1 MSSWR
6 GTRQRWV
13 VAFAEDRECDRFPAR
28 ASATPAASPNNDLQS
43 ALEGLRNEIFGDAL
57 NQVDTQ
63 VGLVT
68 RLLDDAGIST
78 KSAELV
84 IPEME
89 TGQHTWVQVASG
101 TTWID
106 LHPTLADL
114 PTGGTAG
121 STMAAL
127 PEEWFHTITI
137 RVAHEEASAGSLT
150 RVVSLDQTF
159 RSQSAVGGNLAL
171 IHIDGAQMNQLG
183 IDLGGA
189 LEGQRKYYPLLFL
202 GADLQYGTAPM
213 TFGGQGGIL
222 DALSGTSDLPDGEAV
237 AEYLEIEIHS
247 PGADPV
253 ATSRT
258 IFDRIADQRAAAS
271 VDLSRIKPIDEVDVG
286 GDAKRYL
293 PLAPLVSFGAIM
305 GRLPSAFTLIQPP
318 ESSQFSSFSDAPRSI
333 QAVGQTIADRSASG
347 ARSEFI
353 DRPNL
358 ISYTYAPAKSADG
371 SLSTAHITADLLV
384 QSRAGASDDRSRP
397 FGIESGVRAQVA
409 EEMVLDSRLLTFMSS
424 QGYSPTIPGAIGPT
438 VGRVF
443 RQAEA
448 DAVPIK
454 VLTSAADLT
463 AGGITIADS
472 AQGLIASHL
481 DQGRVVIVPSAPV
494 TIDGEEALGWWV
506 YNPADGSLIDQMTD
520 GRSAAYLV
528 TMAEFSAK
536 LRMIY
541 IAAAPFLA
549 NGECV
554 AAVLNAAN
562 DILTGGFWAPQP
574 ELSRNS
580 APVRNAR
587 SRGVQLELE
596 RAARFDDDAF
606 ETLLGIGQDDD
617 GIGAGRNIDRI
628 AADRSAGDFVAVR
641 IEHPERRLDSLR
653 DGLIKLLGIGRVEVC
668 AVADPGP
675 IPELRAQGVIIE
687 RKADDVDLDIDSLID
702 QRLDRRR
709 RIAAARLF
717 AVRDQHNDFRTL
729 DPGQV
734 VRDLLE

>member
-1 MSSWR
+1 MN
-6 GTRQRWV
+6 G
-13 VAFAEDRECDRFPAR
+13 DRFDELTRLVAR
-28 ASATPAASPNNDLQS
+28 LGDRRQSRRSVLRAVIGSGALAALSASPSLAAPDRRYSIRSRNQEAGVDPLIDEIAYQLDYDTEKIAAFVTAEIRYEPYAGALRGAIGTLWAGAGNSVDTAQLLAALLEASIVTTRFRTGQADSDELLTRHTATRGLPPSPVIASAIASLLERSATPAASPPDDLQA
-43 ALEGLRNEIFGDAL
+43 ALDGLRDEIFDDAL
-57 NQVDTQ
+57 SQVDAQ

-68 RLLDDAGIST
+68 RLLDDAGIAT

-114 PTGGTAG
+114 PTGATED

-127 PEEWFHTITI
+127 PDDWFHTITI

-159 RSQSAVGGNLAL
+159 QSQSVVGGNLAL

-213 TFGGQGGIL
+213 LFGGQGGIL
-222 DALSGTSDLPDGEAV
+222 DALSGPSDLPDGEAV
-237 AEYLEIEIHS
+237 AEYLEIEIRS
-247 PGADPV
+247 PGAEPIT
-253 ATSRT
+253 TSRT
-258 IFDRIADQRAAAS
+258 IFDRVAEQRAAAS
-271 VDLSRIKPIDEVDVG
+271 IDLRRIKPIDEVDVG

-333 QAVGQTIADRSASG
+333 QAVGQTIADRSASEP
-347 ARSEFI
+347 RSEFI

-384 QSRAGASDDRSRP
+384 QSRAGASDDRARP

-409 EEMVLDSRLLTFMSS
+409 EEMALDSRLLSFMSS
-424 QGYSPTIPGAIGPT
+424 QGYSPSIPGAIGAT

-443 RQAEA
+443 RQADA

-454 VLTSAADLT
+454 VLSTLADLDSSEM
-463 AGGITIADS
+463 TIPDS
-472 AQGLIASHL
+472 ARALIASHL
-481 DQGRVVIVPSAPV
+481 DRGRVVMAPAQPV
-494 TIDGEEALGWWV
+494 MLNGEEALGWWV
-506 YNPADGSLIDQMTD
+506 YDPANGSLIDQMSD

-541 IAAAPFLA
+541 VAAAPFLA

-562 DILTGGFWAPQP
+562 DVLTGGLW
-574 ELSRNS
+574 
-580 APVRNAR
+580 
-587 SRGVQLELE
+587 
-596 RAARFDDDAF
+596 
-606 ETLLGIGQDDD
+606 
-617 GIGAGRNIDRI
+617 GAVVG
-628 AADRSAGDFVAVR
+628 AV
-641 IEHPERRLDSLR
+641 EKF
-653 DGLIKLLGIGRVEVC
+653 GAC
-668 AVADPGP
+668 A
-675 IPELRAQGVIIE
+675 
-687 RKADDVDLDIDSLID
+687 
-702 QRLDRRR
+702 
-709 RIAAARLF
+709 
-717 AVRDQHNDFRTL
+717 
-729 DPGQV
+729 
-734 VRDLLE
+734 

>member
-1 MSSWR
+1 MAKTLRDWS
-6 GTRQRWV
+6 GE
-13 VAFAEDRECDRFPAR
+13 FMNGDRFDELTRLVAR
-28 ASATPAASPNNDLQS
+28 LGDRRQSRRSVLRAVIGGGALAAVSTPPGLAAPDRRYSIRSRNQQAGVDPLIDEIAYQLDYDADKIAAFVTGEIRYEPYAGALRGPIGTLWASAGNSVDTAQLLAALLDASLVKTRFRTGQADTDELMARHMATRGLSPSPIIASAIASLLERSATPAAPPTNDLQS
-43 ALEGLRNEIFGDAL
+43 ALDGLRNEIFGDAL
-57 NQVDTQ
+57 SQVDAQ

-68 RLLDDAGIST
+68 RLLDDAGIAT

-222 DALSGTSDLPDGEAV
+222 DALSGPSDLPDGEAV

-409 EEMVLDSRLLTFMSS
+409 EEMALDSRLLTFMSS

-448 DAVPIK
+448 EAVPIK

-494 TIDGEEALGWWV
+494 TIDGEAALGWWV
-506 YNPADGSLIDQMTD
+506 YNPADGSLIDQMSD
-520 GRSAAYLV
+520 GRGAAYLV

-541 IAAAPFLA
+541 VAAAPFLA

-554 AAVLNAAN
+554 AAVMNAAN
-562 DILTGGFWAPQP
+562 DILTGGFW
-574 ELSRNS
+574 
-580 APVRNAR
+580 
-587 SRGVQLELE
+587 G
-596 RAARFDDDAF
+596 
-606 ETLLGIGQDDD
+606 
-617 GIGAGRNIDRI
+617 
-628 AADRSAGDFVAVR
+628 
-641 IEHPERRLDSLR
+641 
-653 DGLIKLLGIGRVEVC
+653 
-668 AVADPGP
+668 
-675 IPELRAQGVIIE
+675 
-687 RKADDVDLDIDSLID
+687 
-702 QRLDRRR
+702 
-709 RIAAARLF
+709 AAAG
-717 AVRDQHNDFRTL
+717 AVEKF
-729 DPGQV
+729 GACA
-734 VRDLLE
+734 